1 MSNKPTPTLKDS
13 LSTMISSALSA
24 VKANRLDI
32 ACDWVNQAVQATCT
46 SDDIELRT
54 QVNSTISLIL
64 MKAAVDT
71 RTASLRGAGIFAA
84 LDAKVQVIVRGA
96 SLLKDMAA
104 GADRGLG
111 QALALV
117 IGGYGK
123 QLSAAVAPHL
133 HSHYVHTDAATLDSF
148 LTTVN
153 DLIKAISTFSVG
165 DSVDNPEGIS
175 ASDRTK
181 LAATAVSNARHS
193 LSKFNFLSDWDKA
206 TVLCRHAQ
214 ALVETSHAQL
224 KARFASADSALK
236 TRNYR
241 NSTTIL
247 QSIETDLG
255 GGD

>member
-24 VKANRLDI
+24 VKADRLDI
-32 ACDWVNQAVQATCT
+32 ALDWAGQAVQATST
-46 SDDIELRT
+46 SDDVELRT

-71 RTASLRGAGIFAA
+71 RTASLRGAAIFSQ
-84 LDAKVQVIVRGA
+84 LDPKIQVIVRGA
-96 SLLKDMAA
+96 TLLKDMAA

-111 QALALV
+111 QAFALV

-133 HSHYVHTDAATLDSF
+133 TSQYVQTDAATLDGF
-148 LTTVN
+148 LNTIN
-153 DLIKAISTFSVG
+153 ALIKAIAMTTGG
-165 DSVDNPEGIS
+165 DEPEGIS

-181 LAATAVSNARHS
+181 LAATTVSNARHS
-193 LSKFNFLSDWDKA
+193 LSKIGFLCDWAKA
-206 TVLCRHAQ
+206 RVLARHAQ

-224 KARFASADSALK
+224 KDRFAAAEQAMAAN
-236 TRNYR
+236 NYKVS
-241 NSTTIL
+241 STTL
-247 QSIETDLG
+247 QSIEKDLG
-255 GGD
+255 GGE